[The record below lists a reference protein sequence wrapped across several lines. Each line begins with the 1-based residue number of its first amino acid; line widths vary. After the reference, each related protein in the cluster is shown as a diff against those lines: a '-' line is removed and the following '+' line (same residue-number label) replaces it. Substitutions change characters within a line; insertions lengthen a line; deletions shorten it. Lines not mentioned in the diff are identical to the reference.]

1 MADRLSADREYIEL
15 ARNKITAKNILGFKN
30 GDNTDIY
37 MLAFALGVNAGVR
50 TPSTHKEGFI
60 LETVARGFDKY
71 PAMSYIYSV
80 ALQVLIEENRENE
93 ITDTEVV
100 FGIAEAYAN
109 TGFKII
115 SEMIPDF
122 SKYDEEIFIYELI
135 DKIDTKM
142 DELEVEREK

>member
-1 MADRLSADREYIEL
+1 M
-15 ARNKITAKNILGFKN
+15 
-30 GDNTDIY
+30 
-37 MLAFALGVNAGVR
+37 
-50 TPSTHKEGFI
+50 H
-60 LETVARGFDKY
+60 
-71 PAMSYIYSV
+71 
-80 ALQVLIEENRENE
+80 ENE

-122 SKYDEEIFIYELI
+122 SKYDEEIFVYELL

-142 DELEVEREK
+142 DELDLEKD